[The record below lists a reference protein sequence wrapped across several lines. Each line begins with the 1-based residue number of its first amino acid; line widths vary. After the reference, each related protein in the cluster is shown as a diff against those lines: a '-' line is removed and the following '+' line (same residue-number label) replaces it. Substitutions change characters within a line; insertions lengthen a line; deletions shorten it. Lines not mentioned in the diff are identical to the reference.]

1 MQACRIL
8 GAMLRRTRT
17 GQGMVEYALIV
28 SMMAMVII
36 GAATAVGL
44 AVQRTHQKAADN
56 IDR

>member
-1 MQACRIL
+1 
-8 GAMLRRTRT
+8 MLRRTRT